1 MTLLPASILA
11 HAPVLV
17 VVLPLLT
24 APVIALIRDG
34 RIAAPLAM
42 IIAWVDVVIAFAL
55 LNQTWDGTVVS
66 YALGNWSAPIGI
78 EYRVDLLSAG
88 LAVLLTVSGG
98 LVSLMMATGIAPEM
112 APGDRSRLYAA
123 FLLCLAGLLGI
134 VITGDLFNVFVFLEI
149 SSLST
154 YVLIAS
160 GSSRDRR
167 ALTAAFDYLILGA
180 TGATFFVIG
189 IAFLY
194 VVTGTLN
201 MADLGD
207 RLPMAGKRA
216 VIVGSSFLFVGIALK
231 AAMLPL
237 HRWLPNAYAYSPTVM
252 ATFLAM
258 TATKVSIYLMI
269 RLADVV
275 FHTPGELGRVNFAAL
290 MPPVGLAMLV
300 FGSAIAITARDLK
313 RLLAF
318 SSIANLGL
326 MLVALGLGGVAG
338 IAAALINLFNH
349 AIIKGGMFAT
359 ASAIMHRRGSTQL
372 AAMAG
377 LSRQMPA
384 AFAFLVIG
392 GLALIGVPLTAGFV
406 SKLSVVRVAVDLG
419 DWVVA
424 GGILFSSLL
433 TVAYIW
439 RIFEATMLAEPA
451 KDAPAGDMHPAFW
464 LPVGLLGAGTVVFGI
479 YSAPIVE
486 LSTRIAL
493 QMAGGTP

>member
-1 MTLLPASILA
+1 MILPDAILA

-17 VVLPLLT
+17 VVLPLLA
-24 APVIALIRDG
+24 APIIALIRDH
-34 RIAAPLAM
+34 RTAAPLT
-42 IIAWVDVVIAFAL
+42 ILIALASLVLAVEL
-55 LNQTWDGTVVS
+55 MGMTWNGATIS
-66 YALGNWSAPIGI
+66 YALGDWQAPIGI
-78 EYRVDLLSAG
+78 EYRVDLLAAAMA
-88 LAVLLTVSGG
+88 LLLTVSGS
-98 LVSLMMATGIAPEM
+98 LAALMMSTAIAPEM
-112 APGDRSRLYAA
+112 APGDRPRLYAA
-123 FLLCLAGLLGI
+123 LLLCMSGLTGI
-134 VITGDLFNVFVFLEI
+134 VVTGDLFNVFVFLEI
-149 SSLST
+149 SSLAT

-160 GSSRDRR
+160 GSGRDRR

-189 IAFLY
+189 VAFLY

-201 MADLGD
+201 MADLGE
-207 RLPMAGKRA
+207 RVSGAGRRA

-237 HRWLPNAYAYSPTVM
+237 HRWLPNAYAYAPTVM

-269 RLADVV
+269 RLTDVV

-300 FGSAIAITARDLK
+300 FGSAIAVTAKDLK
-313 RLLAF
+313 RVLAF

-338 IAAALINLFNH
+338 IAAAMINLFNH

-359 ASAIMHRRGSTQL
+359 TTAIVHRRGSARL
-372 AAMAG
+372 EAMAG
-377 LSRQMPA
+377 LSRQMPV
-384 AFAFLVIG
+384 AFIFLVIG

-406 SKLSVVRVAVDLG
+406 SKLSVVRIAFDMG

-424 GGILFSSLL
+424 GGVLLSSLI
-433 TVAYIW
+433 TVAYVW
-439 RIFEATMLAEPA
+439 RIFEATMLAAPRT
-451 KDAPAGDMHPAFW
+451 DAPAGDMHPAFW
-464 LPVGLLGAGTVVFGI
+464 LPVGLLGGATVVFGI
-479 YSAPIVE
+479 WSAPVIE
-486 LSTRIAL
+486 LATRIAQ
-493 QMAGGTP
+493 QMAGVTP